1 MKGAVKLVMNE
12 YLYKEYKFVTGEI
25 NRLTEQLAALPEG
38 KLTIQKNGKYDKW
51 YYRKGDEKRHLKK
64 PQEAELAQ
72 GLAQRSFF
80 EKKQAVLTQE
90 EKYLE
95 KCIAI
100 QKATADVIYR
110 EFAEGTAMGN
120 LVRNAGPAVVLDS
133 QNVAAWQAAPFDQ
146 LALHPEA
153 KKYKT

>member
-12 YLYKEYKFVTGEI
+12 YLYKEYKFVTDEV

-38 KLTIQKNGKYDKW
+38 KLSIQKNGKYDKW

-64 PQEAELAQ
+64 PQEVELAQ
-72 GLAQRSFF
+72 GLAQRIFL
-80 EKKQAVLTQE
+80 EKKQAALAQE
-90 EKYLE
+90 EKYL
-95 KCIAI
+95 KRCIAL
-100 QKATADVIYR
+100 QEATAETLQR
-110 EFAEGTAMGN
+110 EFAEDTAMGK
-120 LVRNAGPAVVLDS
+120 LVCNASTADA
-133 QNVAAWQAAPFDQ
+133 QAQDCVAAWLAQTYDQ